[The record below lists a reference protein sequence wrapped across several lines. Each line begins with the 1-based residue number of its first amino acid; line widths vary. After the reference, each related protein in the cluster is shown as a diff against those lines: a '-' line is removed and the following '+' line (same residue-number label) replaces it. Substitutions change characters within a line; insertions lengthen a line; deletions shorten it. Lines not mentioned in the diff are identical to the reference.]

1 MVLNLENIILQF
13 LKKERRVSLEF
24 LKVMMRFE
32 SLEIL
37 GVVMQQ
43 EAYRETSQNC
53 GNNSREKFIK

>member
-53 GNNSREKFIK
+53 GNSSREKFIE